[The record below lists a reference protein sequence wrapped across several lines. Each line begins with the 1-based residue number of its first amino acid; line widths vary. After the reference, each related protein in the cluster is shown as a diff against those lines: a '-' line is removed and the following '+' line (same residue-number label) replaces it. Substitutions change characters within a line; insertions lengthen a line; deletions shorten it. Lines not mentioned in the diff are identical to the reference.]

1 LIGTITI
8 DEQEFED
15 YKSKYLDLYEK
26 VKQDTQNKR
35 LPYWWYWFWIRV
47 NP

>member
-1 LIGTITI
+1 MRAMNVLQSYTDFDWEDLPI
-8 DEQEFED
+8 DEQED

-35 LPYWWYWFWIRV
+35 LP
-47 NP
+47 